1 MTAFE
6 LLKTVR
12 DFCKLHTMEGN
23 KRGIAS
29 NSELKRWFI
38 NKAVIINGK
47 AVTDFNSEVTFP
59 IGSLTL
65 FPKHPISIWFE
76 E

>member
-6 LLKTVR
+6 FLKTVR

-23 KRGIAS
+23 KCGVVS

-47 AVTDFNSEVTFP
+47 AVTDFNTEVNFP
-59 IGSLTL
+59 IDSLTL
-65 FPKHPISIWFE
+65 FPKHPISLWFAE
-76 E
+76 